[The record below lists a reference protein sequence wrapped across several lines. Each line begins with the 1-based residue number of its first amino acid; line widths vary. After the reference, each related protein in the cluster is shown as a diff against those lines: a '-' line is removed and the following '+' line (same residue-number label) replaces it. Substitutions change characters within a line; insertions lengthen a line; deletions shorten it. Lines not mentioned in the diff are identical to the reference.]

1 MRNEIVALAQYFGRR
16 QAQAAIRRAAL
27 PAAFGLAA
35 AVLFLFAV
43 AGLFVALFYW
53 LAPLYGPA
61 GAALI
66 TAAVAFVLG
75 LIAIAPLAFKRRPK
89 PPPPAA
95 DSTLPHFVS
104 LVAQSASSNSP
115 RQTALA
121 AFLLAVA
128 LGLMARGSSDRKK

>member
-1 MRNEIVALAQYFGRR
+1 MPNQIVALAQEF
-16 QAQAAIRRAAL
+16 AQQRVQTAVRRAVL

-75 LIAIAPLAFKRRPK
+75 LLAIAPLAFKRRPK
-89 PPPPAA
+89 PPPPPAA

-104 LVAQSASSNSP
+104 LMAQTSTNSP
-115 RQTALA
+115 RQAAVA

-128 LGLMARGSSDRKK
+128 LGLMARGSSSSKK